1 MLFRSKRL
9 TFALLL
15 HWSIENCTAYART
28 VCLRKQQQNGYSFR
42 RWPFTFIDA
51 AGKGFVSGN
60 FHEFAR
66 KFPKSFVPSV
76 QGDSRQGARRPL
88 HPLNRALWRKILLF
102 FGNLRQNLHLTP
114 ACPPESSASGNHTV
128 SSLDALPLFACGF
141 FPLPV
146 NANRGG
152 NVPL

>member
-1 MLFRSKRL
+1 MLEQ
-9 TFALLL
+9 FASENNNKTVTVSAAGPLLL
-15 HWSIENCTAYART
+15 LTQQARVSFPEIFT
-28 VCLRKQQQNGYSFR
+28 NSPSNSQNLLSLLLRGLS
-42 RWPFTFIDA
+42 PLD
-51 AGKGFVSGN
+51 
-60 FHEFAR
+60 
-66 KFPKSFVPSV
+66 P
-76 QGDSRQGARRPL
+76 RQGARRPL